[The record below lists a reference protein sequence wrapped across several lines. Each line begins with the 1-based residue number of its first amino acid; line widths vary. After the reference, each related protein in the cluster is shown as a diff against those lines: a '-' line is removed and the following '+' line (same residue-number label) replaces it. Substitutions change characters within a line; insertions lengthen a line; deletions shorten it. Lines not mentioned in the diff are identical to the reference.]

1 MATGQGR
8 GFNSV
13 SKDLSGAVAVGLYM
27 KQSGQARSMRRCIA
41 DTLFH
46 GVDNVIDAPP
56 LEPHHESRI
65 FLDGLLCLC
74 LPNSECG
81 RSRHEQLMEELSG
94 DVRQDAIVL
103 RVPGSGADG
112 FDLTTWL
119 RGWAARVARLLLPCA
134 ISVFPNHRWV
144 NSLGTLSELSLL
156 GGVHNVLTKAG
167 CKWLSGVPLSD
178 TCGRPATRQSNGCAW
193 DILLSDSDDEDVV
206 KDDPVASAA
215 VQALVKQQAAGALAT
230 VLATLPEQN
239 PWVAINNKHKKTAWQ
254 WFLSNPRDR
263 LLAARIS
270 MTLSVHMLRLVEHI
284 AAERWQTMQFK
295 HMMDTGQF
303 RCRMTAVQDLKPTM
317 EQRVRELLTVP
328 GKWEPIRPVARTLGL
343 ASLCFTMF
351 MSTACAYEQM
361 CLSWIAGAPYLL
373 WELLHKPS
381 RELAQRILAL
391 SKALCLCDEF
401 TRHFLKRFST
411 EAALLSH
418 RCKAC
423 LICIG
428 LLVHWEIVRIEC
440 RHALSRRWAL
450 AHQTVGIDV
459 QQLSGK
465 HILHRHAVLESF
477 LSRQPRALKIRGRRF
492 SRPKKKSGQRR
503 GFTPGKGKGQTSGG
517 GGAWR
522 AHQSKCHAGNKFRSE
537 QERSQAFI
545 DASASYA
552 RIKAEG
558 GAEWNRL
565 VELGEAGCASFKSGG
580 MAFGGSKKRSVPS
593 SDVAVPSAKL
603 PRRDDITAIVAVD
616 GRSRLDE
623 VFVVFV
629 LFSCWL
635 FILSYFELLRSCIP
649 MSSLYFTL

>member
-1 MATGQGR
+1 MAGPTKLFQADLQTAILTVDERGAFSCQIATLPCPINVIDKGSAKCLKQAVTSASSCPHWSALCSADPDVFAADIACADRAKANDLTEDSIYAESGMPRLRLPCFAHIMSTGQGR

-13 SKDLSGAVAVGLYM
+13 SKDLSGAIAVGLYM
-27 KQSGQARSMRRCIA
+27 KQSGQATSMRKCIA
-41 DTLFH
+41 DTLLH
-46 GVDNVIDAPP
+46 GVHDVIDAPP
-56 LEPHHESRI
+56 LEPHHESCI

-81 RSRHEQLMEELSG
+81 RSRHEQPMKELPG
-94 DVRQDAIVL
+94 DARQDVIVL

-119 RGWAARVARLLLPCA
+119 RGWAARVSRLLLPCA

-144 NSLGTLSELSLL
+144 NSLGTLSELPLL

-178 TCGRPATRQSNGCAW
+178 TCGRPDARQSNGCAW

-206 KDDPVASAA
+206 KDDPVLSAA

-230 VLATLPEQN
+230 ALTTLPEQN
-239 PWVAINNKHKKTAWQ
+239 PWVAINNKNKKTEWQ
-254 WFLSNPRDR
+254 WCLSNPRDR

-317 EQRVRELLTVP
+317 EQHVRELLTVP

-351 MSTACAYEQM
+351 MSVACAYEQM

-373 WELLHKPS
+373 WELLDKPS

-391 SKALCLCDEF
+391 PLCLCDEF

-411 EAALLSH
+411 VDALLSD

-459 QQLSGK
+459 QMLSAK
-465 HILHRHAVLESF
+465 HVLHRHAVLEG
-477 LSRQPRALKIRGRRF
+477 LLRPPQPALKIRGRRS
-492 SRPKKKSGQRR
+492 SRPQ
-503 GFTPGKGKGQTSGG
+503 QQNE
-517 GGAWR
+517 AL
-522 AHQSKCHAGNKFRSE
+522 SE
-537 QERSQAFI
+537 QARAKARHLVVVEHGGLVRG
-545 DASASYA
+545 SA
-552 RIKAEG
+552 
-558 GAEWNRL
+558 
-565 VELGEAGCASFKSGG
+565 
-580 MAFGGSKKRSVPS
+580 
-593 SDVAVPSAKL
+593 
-603 PRRDDITAIVAVD
+603 T
-616 GRSRLDE
+616 
-623 VFVVFV
+623 
-629 LFSCWL
+629 
-635 FILSYFELLRSCIP
+635 
-649 MSSLYFTL
+649 